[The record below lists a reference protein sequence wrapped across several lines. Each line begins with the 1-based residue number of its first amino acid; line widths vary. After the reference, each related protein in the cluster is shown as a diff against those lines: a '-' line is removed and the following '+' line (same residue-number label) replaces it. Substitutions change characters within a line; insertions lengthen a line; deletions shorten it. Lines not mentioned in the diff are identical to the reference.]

1 MGTVTRVVT
10 TLRNTGIASTLA
22 RMSARAVLEQD
33 GLHETVDALQ
43 ASLTTDE
50 DMHKIVDYCVTILCS
65 VVREGDEG
73 AMALMSIAG
82 ALETVIAAAKDC
94 TFPMQVAPKVVDLLS
109 MIAEYEPCRAAIAT
123 DEFTQFLEFV
133 VNQCHPRVDEE
144 LEQTARTCL
153 ARLLQYQVGA

>member
-33 GLHETVDALQ
+33 GLQVIVHILQGCLLLSHEE
-43 ASLTTDE
+43 TDVFVE
-50 DMHKIVDYCVTILCS
+50 HSIDIICS
-65 VVREGDEG
+65 VVREGEEG
-73 AMALMSIAG
+73 AIAFTSIAG
-82 ALETVIAAAKDC
+82 ALEAVIAAAKDC

-123 DEFTQFLEFV
+123 AKSVQFLELV
-133 VNQCHPRVDEE
+133 VNQRRQLGLVLRFP
-144 LEQTARTCL
+144 
-153 ARLLQYQVGA
+153 